1 MVPVYNIL
9 LHNISER
16 SFSMSILIR
25 TIVVILLVLLAIIT
39 GLLIFV
45 CWALAV
51 SSNRR
56 DHYLKDKDYRVK

>member
-9 LHNISER
+9 QNISER
-16 SFSMSILIR
+16 RFSMSILIR
-25 TIVVILLVLLAIIT
+25 TIVVILLVLLTIMT

-51 SSNRR
+51 SSSRR